1 MLWVW
6 GAIAAA
12 AVGIEMLTGTFYFAL
27 VGVGAI
33 AGLGA
38 AALGAPPAI
47 QVASMVIVSL
57 AGIVLVRPFAVRHF
71 ARVPIPTRTGV
82 DALLGSE
89 ALTLTSV
96 TRDSGQVRLK
106 GEVWSARLDPDL
118 LTDPIPENTKVSVTR
133 IDGATALVFP
143 LD

>member
-57 AGIVLVRPFAVRHF
+57 AGIFLVRPFAVRHF

-82 DALLGSE
+82 DALAGSE